1 MTMNIQ
7 NQTRSL
13 QMDDYL
19 DLLNYATQIKDEAW
33 RQSIME
39 QMHNCATKSLQQ
51 EELPAR
57 SNLWV
62 RFDALNDELVELFKQ
77 LKEETD
83 LKAKEKVTEQIWQL
97 KYERVTIS
105 RQLEAIVNGK
115 HHPSK

>member
-7 NQTRSL
+7 NQTKSL

-19 DLLNYATQIKDEAW
+19 DLLNYATELKDEAW

-39 QMHNCATKSLQQ
+39 QMRNCAAKSVQQ
-51 EELPAR
+51 KELPAR
-57 SNLWV
+57 SNLWI
-62 RFDALNDELVELFKQ
+62 RFDALNDELLELFKQ

-83 LKAKEKVTEQIWQL
+83 LKVKERVTEQIWQL

-105 RQLEAIVNGK
+105 RQLESFVKAK
-115 HHPSK
+115 PSSS